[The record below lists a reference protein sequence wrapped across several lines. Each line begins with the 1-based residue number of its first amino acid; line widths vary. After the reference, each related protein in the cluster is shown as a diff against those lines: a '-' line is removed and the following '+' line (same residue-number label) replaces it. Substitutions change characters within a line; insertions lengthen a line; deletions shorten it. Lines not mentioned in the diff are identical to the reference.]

1 RTTGGTGA
9 VAPPGESRLGADGDQ
24 ESVVGPAAPAQPAA
38 HLEQT
43 LADRAGATG
52 TRGVAPGCNSEHGA
66 GGLRRAASGPRG
78 ADPPPGSR
86 ARPALGGRSPS
97 AAPPDHSWSR
107 PLHGHP
113 PDPRA
118 RGDPALPERQ
128 APRQLRGPD
137 PPPPR
142 GPRPRPPASRSPPR
156 PLARLVP
163 GRPTTQGHEDRPR
176 GPGPTL
182 GGDRL
187 SDLEARPGLRPASPR
202 WRAGVSPVRLVFG
215 PST

>member
-43 LADRAGATG
+43 LATCAGAPRTG
-52 TRGVAPGCNSEHGA
+52 GGAPG
-66 GGLRRAASGPRG
+66 RAAAAPREPG
-78 ADPPPGSR
+78 PPPASR

-97 AAPPDHSWSR
+97 AAPPGHSGDW

-118 RGDPALPERQ
+118 RG
-128 APRQLRGPD
+128 
-137 PPPPR
+137 
-142 GPRPRPPASRSPPR
+142 
-156 PLARLVP
+156 
-163 GRPTTQGHEDRPR
+163 
-176 GPGPTL
+176 
-182 GGDRL
+182 
-187 SDLEARPGLRPASPR
+187 
-202 WRAGVSPVRLVFG
+202 
-215 PST
+215 